1 MRFYLFTTLAVA
13 TAQVSAVSNTSSHG
27 DLNGWYPCNDFTF
40 ADEGSSPG
48 QDAECAVY
56 VAPLC
61 YPGICETPDNVES
74 TKVEI
79 FVKRLLATSGSPET
93 ASNVWLLQGGP
104 GYSSTAMEST
114 MVSLHEQ
121 LKGAVNVY
129 TMDHRGTG
137 RSTLFNCVAAQV
149 STSGSPW
156 GNDFIASEVPTYGTM
171 LVERLIHLAP
181 PEVTGYVLDSV
192 STSSSSQAAYYS
204 DWDKNYGEIGD
215 AFFALCD
222 EDKSC
227 KAHFETKR
235 LNDTVQ
241 ELINNFDKEPNS
253 TCAAL
258 ISNVKSK
265 GLDGQPS
272 SSLRYTLGILLQ
284 DSYMRTLIPPVVYR
298 LNRCGPK
305 DINVLKKFVNT
316 FTSSGLGDKSED
328 EAYLSNLLFYL
339 IVFSEMWK
347 IPTPS
352 KAEMKAR
359 FINAKVSDDPTI
371 RWIRSTAHSR
381 RKNRNH
387 APSSGSTTTT
397 LTPLYPQTHHKY
409 ADALLRSLKGDNKE
423 LISFDYAPHGI
434 TSSTQ
439 MVAGDPSSETC
450 GMKLILSYVQSGG
463 NIKKMDKA
471 CVAAMPGFDLTI
483 PPGYLRGLLGTDDA
497 YDGVYKAQSGTTQP
511 SHRSAVASI
520 APRSYF
526 SSVRTPQSPND
537 PVIAD
542 AANFAVDQLRALS
555 DSGIY
560 TTLSLS
566 KIHAAATELG
576 DFHYVIHLQVAL
588 ASPYFR
594 SKRQVEDFDMM
605 VLESKP
611 RIEERASG
619 KFNATRSIAIDEFPE
634 MDEDAIENFWIK
646 MVEERRQRRHEL
658 FEQWEREGELADGG
672 GKQDH
677 VESSEEKTVEKVT
690 KTLTLDELQVMPTK
704 QLRQLLATPES
715 TAPLRAAISAILD
728 ERLTLLEQRE
738 ETLNNLPINLH
749 RDEL

>member
-1 MRFYLFTTLAVA
+1 MTRDPILSVQHTRFACGGVAIGICIRHIFCDAGGFFQLVRDLTELYRALRAFDNGLIDNENEVNLSKPPHIRSFMIELHDMTLEERQEALQFQPVGFKLSPEVESAAAA
-13 TAQVSAVSNTSSHG
+13 TNKLIPAPVTGRVLRFSSSELAALKAEANANNNGKPLSTFCALAAHIWLSIYRARVRLREASMALASQVSPQILLSVNLRSRNQLRDVPPQYFPNAVFS
-27 DLNGWYPCNDFTF
+27 
-40 ADEGSSPG
+40 
-48 QDAECAVY
+48 AVLS
-56 VAPLC
+56 VPTDHLLDAPL
-61 YPGICETPDNVES
+61 
-74 TKVEI
+74 
-79 FVKRLLATSGSPET
+79 
-93 ASNVWLLQGGP
+93 
-104 GYSSTAMEST
+104 STAAALIRDGTQPQAPTEMLKA
-114 MVSLHEQ
+114 LHWI
-121 LKGAVNVY
+121 
-129 TMDHRGTG
+129 
-137 RSTLFNCVAAQV
+137 AAQPDKRRV
-149 STSGSPW
+149 QPCCNYEKEGVFVTQWSKFDMYQGTS
-156 GNDFIASEVPTYGTM
+156 FEVPPA
-171 LVERLIHLAP
+171 LVAQP
-181 PEVTGYVLDSV
+181 F
-192 STSSSSQAAYYS
+192 TSSSLYDGLTCLMATEDQLRKSMDSAGVTTGS
-204 DWDKNYGEIGD
+204 IDVNL
-215 AFFALCD
+215 AL
-222 EDKSC
+222 
-227 KAHFETKR
+227 
-235 LNDTVQ
+235 
-241 ELINNFDKEPNS
+241 KEPVW
-253 TCAAL
+253 T
-258 ISNVKSK
+258 I
-265 GLDGQPS
+265 LD
-272 SSLRYTLGILLQ
+272 Q
-284 DSYMRTLIPPVVYR
+284 DES
-298 LNRCGPK
+298 
-305 DINVLKKFVNT
+305 F
-316 FTSSGLGDKSED
+316 
-328 EAYLSNLLFYL
+328 
-339 IVFSEMWK
+339 
-347 IPTPS
+347 
-352 KAEMKAR
+352 
-359 FINAKVSDDPTI
+359 
-371 RWIRSTAHSR
+371 R
-381 RKNRNH
+381 RH
-387 APSSGSTTTT
+387 
-397 LTPLYPQTHHKY
+397 
-409 ADALLRSLKGDNKE
+409 
-423 LISFDYAPHGI
+423 
-434 TSSTQ
+434 
-439 MVAGDPSSETC
+439 
-450 GMKLILSYVQSGG
+450 
-463 NIKKMDKA
+463 
-471 CVAAMPGFDLTI
+471 
-483 PPGYLRGLLGTDDA
+483 RGC
-497 YDGVYKAQSGTTQP
+497 
-511 SHRSAVASI
+511 RSAVASI

>member
-137 RSTLFNCVAAQV
+137 RSTLFNCVAAQYTNGA
-149 STSGSPW
+149 STIIYGIS
-156 GNDFIASEVPTYGTM
+156 YGTM
-171 LVERLIHLAP
+171 LVERLIHLAL

-359 FINAKVSDDPTI
+359 FINAKVSDDPTYPMDPVYCAFSKEKSKSCAEFGLNNYDANPI
-371 RWIRSTAHSR
+371 MYERDQYWNKSATIPS
-381 RKNRNH
+381 H
-387 APSSGSTTTT
+387 ASVLLLSGK
-397 LTPLYPQTHHKY
+397 LDPQTHHKY

-511 SHRSAVASI
+511 S
-520 APRSYF
+520 
-526 SSVRTPQSPND
+526 Q
-537 PVIAD
+537 
-542 AANFAVDQLRALS
+542 
-555 DSGIY
+555 
-560 TTLSLS
+560 
-566 KIHAAATELG
+566 
-576 DFHYVIHLQVAL
+576 
-588 ASPYFR
+588 
-594 SKRQVEDFDMM
+594 
-605 VLESKP
+605 
-611 RIEERASG
+611 
-619 KFNATRSIAIDEFPE
+619 
-634 MDEDAIENFWIK
+634 
-646 MVEERRQRRHEL
+646 
-658 FEQWEREGELADGG
+658 
-672 GKQDH
+672 
-677 VESSEEKTVEKVT
+677 
-690 KTLTLDELQVMPTK
+690 
-704 QLRQLLATPES
+704 
-715 TAPLRAAISAILD
+715 
-728 ERLTLLEQRE
+728 
-738 ETLNNLPINLH
+738 
-749 RDEL
+749 